1 MYAWRH
7 KVCVPMLMLQIVGD
21 FSTLTHPQQTL
32 TRRLYFT
39 WLLLQFLNTSSL
51 QLYNLQKLGREDV
64 SGADLLQW
72 GLFQRTNT
80 RQTAFTGDWFDTLA
94 ARGLNKVEGIPQY
107 IYPYSVYYLYLV
119 LKNNILVLMWHIFTL
134 KFFLEDMDFFL
145 AFFCWQMLL
154 NDLNI
159 SFNNVTTAADCI
171 SPCCTGFINLQDNSS
186 RETFLSRHN
195 RSTNEK
201 IRRPLSFISPTRIQ
215 SLKLCRAG

>member
-1 MYAWRH
+1 MKAQSLCANVNATDCWWLFHTYASSANTDQTPLLY
-7 KVCVPMLMLQIVGD
+7 VVAAVVPKHFLFAVIPLTKIGERRCFRSWPTAVR
-21 FSTLTHPQQTL
+21 TLSKDQYTADCIY
-32 TRRLYFT
+32 R
-39 WLLLQFLNTSSL
+39 WLIWYICS
-51 QLYNLQKLGREDV
+51 K
-64 SGADLLQW
+64 GAEH
-72 GLFQRTNT
+72 T
-80 RQTAFTGDWFDTLA
+80 
-94 ARGLNKVEGIPQY
+94 KIEGIPQY

-119 LKNNILVLMWHIFTL
+119 LKNNVLVLMWHIFTL

-159 SFNNVTTAADCI
+159 SFNNVITAADCI
-171 SPCCTGFINLQDNSS
+171 SPCCIGFINLQANSS

-215 SLKLCRAG
+215 SLKLCKAG